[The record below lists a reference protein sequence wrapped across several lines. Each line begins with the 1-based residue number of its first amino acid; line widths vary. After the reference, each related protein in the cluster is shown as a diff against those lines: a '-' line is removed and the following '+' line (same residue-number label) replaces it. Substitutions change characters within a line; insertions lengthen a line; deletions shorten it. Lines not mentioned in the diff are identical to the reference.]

1 MQPVIILFAKA
12 PIPGRVK
19 TRLQPLLS
27 PTEAA
32 ELHEAFVCDMIHR
45 LQLFT
50 VASLEL
56 HTDILSDA
64 WAATGVAQRLQSEGG
79 LQLKMLH
86 ALKQAHLRGHSQAL
100 VAGTDAPTLPVA
112 HLQQLLASLADVA
125 LGPTEDGG
133 FYAIACRR
141 THRAMFED
149 VEWSSPLTLEHT
161 VRSIERAGLTV
172 ELGPRWFDVDEP
184 PDLERLAASA
194 GLPDRTARWFQQ
206 RKIKRQYPFAP
217 HPTH

>member
-1 MQPVIILFAKA
+1 
-12 PIPGRVK
+12 
-19 TRLQPLLS
+19 
-27 PTEAA
+27 
-32 ELHEAFVCDMIHR
+32 MIHR